1 MIKKAR
7 LLQTIDANQS
17 WFSVG
22 EVATSVI
29 VAYFVFSYISAL
41 TDKSEAPGMTEEG
54 MLVSLSL
61 LGSFFHCHNLC
72 VEITDAYELIGPYCT
87 LLVIRYVV
95 DELLLKLSWIH

>member
-1 MIKKAR
+1 MINKAR

-17 WFSVG
+17 
-22 EVATSVI
+22 VI
-29 VAYFVFSYISAL
+29 VAHFVVFYISAI
-41 TDKSEAPGMTEEG
+41 TDTSEAPAMTEVG

-72 VEITDAYELIGPYCT
+72 VEITDAYKLIGPYCT